1 MEESLSTS
9 PLLSL
14 LDKPCELVE
23 ALLSRALTL
32 SQLKSGSN
40 SSSGGGSGSGEP
52 GTPRGEGRVLSSS
65 LDEPTNTDDLDFGA
79 GILSPQFSQLW
90 YEFTAGVCLLQRI
103 DLASLELSFEEL
115 LCIYLNLYHCLLTHA
130 FLIIGPPASIFKWP
144 VRHTYI
150 LYLYVLH
157 MHCNLYI
164 SIKYTL
170 TTVVAKSTTCV

>member
-14 LDKPCELVE
+14 LDRPCDLVE

-40 SSSGGGSGSGEP
+40 SSSGGGSGEP
-52 GTPRGEGRVLSSS
+52 GTPRGEGRVLSSVE
-65 LDEPTNTDDLDFGA
+65 EPTGTDDLDFGA

-90 YEFTAGVCLLQRI
+90 SEFTAGVCLLQRI

-144 VRHTYI
+144 VRYTYI

-170 TTVVAKSTTCV
+170 TIFVAKTVV

>member
-1 MEESLSTS
+1 MTQGQGPMEESLSTS

-32 SQLKSGSN
+32 SQLKSGSG
-40 SSSGGGSGSGEP
+40 SSSGGGSGGGSGEP
-52 GTPRGEGRVLSSS
+52 GTPRGEGRMLSSS
-65 LDEPTNTDDLDFGA
+65 QEEPTGTDDLDFGA

-90 YEFTAGVCLLQRI
+90 SEFTAGVCLLQRI

-144 VRHTYI
+144 VRLTYYTYA
-150 LYLYVLH
+150 LYSVY
-157 MHCNLYI
+157 
-164 SIKYTL
+164 
-170 TTVVAKSTTCV
+170 